1 MDREGLQLGELVFFS
16 VNGVSDAG
24 MIGAS
29 GQGRATNIINTLAKG
44 DPSGLK
50 VLNALDHAGFDI
62 KTADSVRIFEQGSR
76 AGDTVD
82 FFASSDGLLVLAA
95 PGGAML
101 PESQNSSTELIVYIR
116 RATPE
121 APKGGLLP
129 PDPLADPLIDLNI
142 QPGNAKTFSVKAEM
156 VMDYLTKK
164 TDQVNVLILDACRNN
179 PLKNSRSVGR

>member
-95 PGGAML
+95 PGGRCF
-101 PESQNSSTELIVYIR
+101 QN
-116 RATPE
+116 
-121 APKGGLLP
+121 PKI
-129 PDPLADPLIDLNI
+129 LA
-142 QPGNAKTFSVKAEM
+142 QS
-156 VMDYLTKK
+156 
-164 TDQVNVLILDACRNN
+164 
-179 PLKNSRSVGR
+179 